1 MLGPCSKT
9 SGPFL
14 LAKKCL
20 IPMVLRENY
29 YYYYYMNWIIKTLF
43 LLSIC
48 NLFLFFNHIA
58 FSQVISFT
66 VMGILHSKSWISVMK
81 VSSHIHV

>member
-20 IPMVLRENY
+20 ICMVLRDN
-29 YYYYYMNWIIKTLF
+29 
-43 LLSIC
+43 
-48 NLFLFFNHIA
+48 
-58 FSQVISFT
+58 
-66 VMGILHSKSWISVMK
+66 
-81 VSSHIHV
+81 